1 MNNKSEAKDLN
12 NFIKKL
18 DYFSEKSDFNF
29 ASENNNEINKGK
41 FNTNNSTNFEK
52 KNIND
57 IVIDCEI
64 YRNNYSYN
72 FRQKY
77 ENLKSEHQV
86 LQNKSYNLEQKYV
99 KMEDFEIKDCQIFNN
114 NCSSN
119 LIKLEKI
126 DCQLFKNKSYNFFTE
141 SENFSIINNQIFN
154 KNFSEND
161 TSNIEIEIDECK
173 VEKNIQIEYYNNL
186 DFYISNNCNNFY
198 LNDNS

>member
-1 MNNKSEAKDLN
+1 MNKKSEVKEKN

-18 DYFSEKSDFNF
+18 DNFSEKSDSNF
-29 ASENNNEINKGK
+29 VSKNKHEINKSK
-41 FNTNNSTNFEK
+41 FKTNNTTDF
-52 KNIND
+52 
-57 IVIDCEI
+57 IVDK
-64 YRNNYSYN
+64 NNYSYD
-72 FRQKY
+72 FIQKY
-77 ENLKSEHQV
+77 DKLKIEHQV
-86 LQNKSYNLEQKYV
+86 LQNKSYNLDQKYV
-99 KMEDFEIKDCQIFNN
+99 KMVDFEIKDCQIFNN

-126 DCQLFKNKSYNFFTE
+126 DCQLFKNKSYNFFIE
-141 SENFSIINNQIFN
+141 SENFSIINNQFFN

-161 TSNIEIEIDECK
+161 TSNTEIEIDDCK